1 MFLSHVRP
9 PRSMGLVGRLVG
21 RLVGSV
27 RAVQA
32 RHGVLHYVPDLPQS
46 RTFGLDSSTKRRS
59 HVGHSHVCAT
69 RRRSPVTRRATAVR
83 AADHPR
89 SWDYHGFYHI
99 SPIVPRFSNAIHGY
113 RRAIAISAPLRFPR
127 NFGGKRIDLVSL
139 YSVNN

>member
-1 MFLSHVRP
+1 MSGLDRRVPLARP
-9 PRSMGLVGRLVG
+9 PRSMGLVG

-59 HVGHSHVCAT
+59 HVGHSHVCDS
-69 RRRSPVTRRATAVR
+69 SPFACYEATACAPRIIPDRGITR
-83 AADHPR
+83 AFSIYRRLSPDSRTPR
-89 SWDYHGFYHI
+89 
-99 SPIVPRFSNAIHGY
+99 Y
-113 RRAIAISAPLRFPR
+113 RRAIAISASLRFPR